1 MLPST
6 LLWCLM
12 APDGIVIC
20 VSPDSGNVKELTNWG
35 SAGGIWALNTKYKS
49 GKKNGIGISI

>member
-20 VSPDSGNVKELTNWG
+20 VSPDSGNVKELINSG
-35 SAGGIWALNTKYKS
+35 SAGGIWALNTKIQKWE
-49 GKKNGIGISI
+49 KKME